1 VSRNEY
7 DDVLGLGKVSPE
19 ILERSVF
26 SLLPMEAEPTLDGGT
41 IPLDGK
47 AVIAHSPSIGVPL
60 DALGFFAFHYAASNV
75 AARFGRPR
83 HLVTGIYLPLETRES
98 DLRTISRNLG
108 DEAKRY
114 GVTVV
119 AGQTA
124 TYHGLEIPLITTTCI
139 GEPVGKSVGPRSGDR
154 VFILGS
160 VGGEAVWLERLSSGG
175 GDDDFRDYTPLPY
188 ALRMH
193 GIPGVRMMH
202 DVSEGGVKRALLE
215 VSSANNCRIDVDST
229 LIDYADGA
237 EALGQDVLR
246 APTYGALVVVVDPD
260 TGAKVQNVCSELDVP
275 AADAGVVSEGEGL
288 YIDDERVEVGGRMAI
303 DEVYGSFRKER

>member
-1 VSRNEY
+1 MSGNEY
-7 DDVLGLGKVSPE
+7 DGVLGLGKVSPE
-19 ILERSVF
+19 VLERSVF

-41 IPLDGK
+41 ISLDGK

-83 HLVTGIYLPLETRES
+83 HLVTGIYLPLKTRES

-139 GEPVGKSVGPRSGDR
+139 GEPVGKSVRPRSGDR

-175 GDDDFRDYTPLPY
+175 GDDDFREYTPLPY
-188 ALRMH
+188 ALHMH
-193 GIPGVRMMH
+193 GIPGVRLMH

-215 VSSANNCRIDVDST
+215 VSTANDSRIDVDSA
-229 LIDYADGA
+229 LIEYANGA

-246 APTYGALVVVVDPD
+246 APTYGALIVVVDPD
-260 TGAKVQNVCSELDVP
+260 TGANVQDVCRELDVP
-275 AADAGVVSEGEGL
+275 AADAGVVSGGEGL
-288 YIDDERVEVGGRMAI
+288 YIDDERVEVGRRMAI